1 MLNDERDL
9 FEEHRDALLR
19 LAQRQTRIY
28 SLLQQKL
35 PDIKCQYL
43 TKNVSTVVDVNHFWA
58 QFVDRETNAQMK
70 QINYILSRSLTPL
83 ASTSI
88 EVGMM
93 CAAPFILLSPRIT
106 TTPNNNNN
114 NNSQVVKRYQYYRA
128 RITHRI
134 DNVTVEV
141 FFVDWGNTEQI
152 SIDQSRYRLNNW
164 PIQALNYVCSLIL
177 ERQIEAEI
185 KAVARNIH
193 DYRIRRDAQRFV
205 SHTTDLSSSTDP
217 SNTSVQMIDIP
228 KELCE
233 VYERKKIGQP
243 VTLTGP
249 YLPLEANHSSCHYA
263 TKMRRVQIDG
273 ESINSVGLEEE
284 QHCNYRRL
292 LVSFGVH
299 LSQTRQI
306 VLLRHTTLIPSIR
319 VLPALIAMI
328 FAPTN

>member
-1 MLNDERDL
+1 M
-9 FEEHRDALLR
+9 FF
-19 LAQRQTRIY
+19 IV
-28 SLLQQKL
+28 
-35 PDIKCQYL
+35 QYL
-43 TKNVSTVVDVNHFWA
+43 FT
-58 QFVDRETNAQMK
+58 
-70 QINYILSRSLTPL
+70 
-83 ASTSI
+83 
-88 EVGMM
+88 
-93 CAAPFILLSPRIT
+93 
-106 TTPNNNNN
+106 
-114 NNSQVVKRYQYYRA
+114 
-128 RITHRI
+128 
-134 DNVTVEV
+134 
-141 FFVDWGNTEQI
+141 
-152 SIDQSRYRLNNW
+152 RYRLNNW